1 MNLQDQITF
10 MSELE
15 TLFLDRDR
23 QYCDIDKYDGHYR
36 EAADSAG
43 EVMESLWRLQDLEK

>member
-15 TLFLDRDR
+15 NLFLDLDR
-23 QYCDIDKYDGHYR
+23 TYCRFDKYDGHYA
-36 EAADSAG
+36 EAAEKAG
-43 EVMESLWRLQDLEK
+43 HVMESLWRLQSLEK